1 MFIWEAEERVPFPA
15 LLHFCWCLCCDYC
28 HNALAGTFQDF
39 NSLPTTASHQN
50 EAGLT
55 GQFYSG
61 TTPWSCELTAAKI
74 SVQFLGYSTRKKND
88 VETGEDT
95 LRCKIMMF
103 LDYFLEKN

>member
-1 MFIWEAEERVPFPA
+1 M
-15 LLHFCWCLCCDYC
+15 
-28 HNALAGTFQDF
+28 
-39 NSLPTTASHQN
+39 
-50 EAGLT
+50 
-55 GQFYSG
+55 
-61 TTPWSCELTAAKI
+61 TAAKI